1 MRLGSIR
8 SRLGRP
14 LRAEGGFTVVETMV
28 ALGVILA
35 AVVSL
40 AFTASAGFSKLAVA
54 RQRQDASGL
63 ANQAMEQARALPFD
77 TIKKGLG
84 NADLSAGGDSNI
96 TISGVDYLYGGEKIP
111 HGDNSSVVPLVP
123 HRSTTSLGT
132 AIVYTVATYVTYY
145 KNDTTSNIFRV
156 TVVVSWNSKG
166 GSGALKVQTQSLFYS
181 GSGCLSG
188 ATHPFAA
195 PCQAFFFDS
204 AVLNP
209 GHVTITGTLDGSDL
223 GEAKM
228 TLGDV
233 TSDMQIEQIAS
244 VQGNADTSG
253 VTYTPA
259 GGSASVVGTQSIT
272 SGADN
277 DPAQPDNDFGSAT
290 VSTQSG
296 GSVKSGGGTNIVLSG
311 GDGDTA
317 STNSTTSASISPSHP
332 CVDPSGVNQTDGQ
345 ACGSG
350 RTNQAGTLSAV
361 LSFTGGAQQAGSATL
376 ATVGPSPSTWK
387 AYTDRAIASEIAVCP
402 SPTGDGCVHAEIQR
416 AMGTVNLIGL
426 PSALGVSPF
435 GWTGYLMTLTGAT
448 QTATAEAGLGSAA
461 PTIAYAGTLSY
472 YNGTGYTTLVLAP
485 GASSIRSL
493 PNVSLST
500 LVNNKVMSILIRTS
514 LTSGGAA
521 KSDPA
526 GCVTACTRTGAS
538 ATADAPIVAT
548 VLYTVI
554 YNGTTVA
561 DLRLDIDLGSITVK
575 ANYQA
580 APSG

>member
-1 MRLGSIR
+1 MGSIR

-40 AFTASAGFSKLAVA
+40 AFTDNAGFSKLAVS

-77 TIKKGLG
+77 TIRKGLS
-84 NADLSAGGDSNI
+84 NSDLSSGGDSNI
-96 TISGVDYLYGGEKIP
+96 TISGPDYLYGGEKIP

-123 HRSTTSLGT
+123 HRSTTTLGT
-132 AIVYTVATYVTYY
+132 AIAYTVATYVTYY
-145 KNDTTSNIFRV
+145 NNVTTSNIFRV
-156 TVVVSWNSKG
+156 TVVVSWNAKG
-166 GSGALKVQTQSLFYS
+166 GSGAQKVQTQSLFYS

-204 AVLNP
+204 AILNP
-209 GHVTITGTLDGSDL
+209 GHITITGTLDQADL
-223 GEAKM
+223 GEAKL

-233 TSDMQIEQIAS
+233 TSDMQIEQIGA

-253 VTYTPA
+253 ATYTPA

-290 VSTQSG
+290 VSSQSG
-296 GSVKSGGGTNIVLSG
+296 GNVKTGGGTNIILSG

-317 STNSTTSASISPSHP
+317 STNSTTTATVSPSHP
-332 CVDPSGVNQTDGQ
+332 CADPSGVNQTDGQ
-345 ACGSG
+345 ACGSSS
-350 RTNQAGTLSAV
+350 TTEAGTLSAV

-376 ATVGPSPSTWK
+376 ATVAAAPSAWK
-387 AYTDRAIASEIAVCP
+387 AYTDRAIASEITVCP
-402 SPTGDGCVHAEIQR
+402 TPTGDGCVHAEVR
-416 AMGTVNLIGL
+416 RTMGTVSLIGL
-426 PSALGVSPF
+426 PNSFPVLPV
-435 GWTGYLMTLTGAT
+435 GWTGYLMSLTGAS
-448 QTATAEAGLGSAA
+448 QTASAEAGLGSAA
-461 PTIAYAGTLSY
+461 PAVAYAGTLSY
-472 YNGTGYTTLVLAP
+472 YNGTGYTTLVLVP
-485 GASSIRSL
+485 GSSAVRSV
-493 PNVSLST
+493 PSVNLST
-500 LVNNKVMSILIRTS
+500 LVNNKVMSISIRTS

-521 KSDPA
+521 ITDPA
-526 GCVTACTRTGAS
+526 GCVTPCTRTSAS
-538 ATADAPIVAT
+538 STADAPIVAT
-548 VLYTVI
+548 VLYTVV
-554 YNGTTVA
+554 YNGFTVA
-561 DLRLDIDLGSITVK
+561 DLRLDIDLGSIRVK